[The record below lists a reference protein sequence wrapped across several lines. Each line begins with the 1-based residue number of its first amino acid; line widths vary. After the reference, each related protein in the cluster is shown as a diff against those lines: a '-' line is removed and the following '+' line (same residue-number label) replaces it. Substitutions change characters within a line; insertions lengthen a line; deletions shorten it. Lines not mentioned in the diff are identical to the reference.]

1 MQPAFSADLLLL
13 ILNSRVPHSQ
23 RPRVD
28 CAAPLATVALIT
40 FFESAPATSSTGPAF
55 WSYSYAK
62 ENLPHVAEAAG
73 SNLVLEPVDTEH
85 LNRLVAASMYA
96 SIKRS
101 LPYILQTQYNYT
113 PESGPWY
120 PHQQA
125 AADTSAEPARVVSVI
140 FRTAVPQKGC
150 GRLSRL

>member
-1 MQPAFSADLLLL
+1 MQPAFSG
-13 ILNSRVPHSQ
+13 
-23 RPRVD
+23 
-28 CAAPLATVALIT
+28 
-40 FFESAPATSSTGPAF
+40 APASSSTGPAF

-62 ENLPHVAEAAG
+62 ENLPQAAEAAG
-73 SNLVLEPVDTEH
+73 SNVVLEPVDTEH

-96 SIKRS
+96 SIKQS

-125 AADTSAEPARVVSVI
+125 VTADTSAEPGKVVSVS
-140 FRTAVPQKGC
+140 FQDTECSSASTKRQRPTRGC
-150 GRLSRL
+150 C

>member
-1 MQPAFSADLLLL
+1 MQPAFSG
-13 ILNSRVPHSQ
+13 
-23 RPRVD
+23 
-28 CAAPLATVALIT
+28 
-40 FFESAPATSSTGPAF
+40 APASSSTGPAF

-62 ENLPHVAEAAG
+62 ENLPQAAEAAG
-73 SNLVLEPVDTEH
+73 SNVVLEPVDTEH

-96 SIKRS
+96 SIKQS

-125 AADTSAEPARVVSVI
+125 AAAETSAEPGRVASVS
-140 FRTAVPQKGC
+140 FQDTAASCDSSTAPKRQRPTRGC
-150 GRLSRL
+150 C